1 MLCGVTE
8 LGVARAQSLSL
19 SRLSHSWFNEKNQQ
33 LSVVMQ
39 RGSTNSMTVVA
50 HIDTTICVCISY
62 LYKSDGNLRVIFNLF
77 QINLRLLRGVIRA
90 GHERSIVH
98 V

>member
-1 MLCGVTE
+1 M
-8 LGVARAQSLSL
+8 
-19 SRLSHSWFNEKNQQ
+19 SRLVHSWFNEKNQQ
-33 LSVVMQ
+33 LSVVIQ

-62 LYKSDGNLRVIFNLF
+62 LYKSDRNLRVIFNLF
-77 QINLRLLRGVIRA
+77 LIILRLLRGVIGT
-90 GHERSIVH
+90 GHEHSYVH